1 MCFHLASCARFVF
14 CHFPSR
20 IESAGHI
27 WGMRGQSCAR
37 RHHLGLETVCH
48 SGPSPSPSQTPR
60 YCRLRHGNM
69 GIHIPAACPKVF
81 LRSVACSLVHGYL
94 AFRWPVGFPCL
105 GLWCGRGVCAS
116 VCVLFCVLLDLLLR
130 FFGFSH
136 FLRFLL
142 AVYVLFAGSPRVLLA
157 RLLQPLPLWSCG
169 VFVSAWH
176 AYVVWRASVV
186 CICYMSLYRAAPD
199 VFFSKVKSVLA
210 SDGFCKRS
218 MSSFRVVGKL
228 CTHAPYFEFAATVPC
243 WSLFLQDVFHRDHKP
258 LFLCMSST
266 LCKMR
271 SSVFGASL
279 GTARAPASSNT
290 QSIAKAGHSRHG
302 EQRILCIFFCHRC
315 VSIGL
320 RYIHFCVSGP
330 STPHTVFLPST
341 LPAMLPNQ
349 YLLLA
354 KVSKVESFPNACLAD
369 MALGRR
375 AVGWPGCFGR

>member
-1 MCFHLASCARFVF
+1 MCFHLASCACFVF

-48 SGPSPSPSQTPR
+48 SGPSPSRSQTPR

-69 GIHIPAACPKVF
+69 DIHIPAACPKVF
-81 LRSVACSLVHGYL
+81 LRLVACSLVHGYL

-116 VCVLFCVLLDLLLR
+116 VCVLFCFLLDLLLR
-130 FFGFSH
+130 FFGSSH

-142 AVYVLFAGSPRVLLA
+142 AVYVLFAGSPCVLLA
-157 RLLQPLPLWSCG
+157 RLLQLLPLWSCG

-176 AYVVWRASVV
+176 AYVVWRASRV

-228 CTHAPYFEFAATVPC
+228 CTHGITWHHHLVSHGITIKWPHILTIWKWIFNA
-243 WSLFLQDVFHRDHKP
+243 H
-258 LFLCMSST
+258 M
-266 LCKMR
+266 
-271 SSVFGASL
+271 VFG
-279 GTARAPASSNT
+279 
-290 QSIAKAGHSRHG
+290 
-302 EQRILCIFFCHRC
+302 
-315 VSIGL
+315 
-320 RYIHFCVSGP
+320 
-330 STPHTVFLPST
+330 
-341 LPAMLPNQ
+341 
-349 YLLLA
+349 
-354 KVSKVESFPNACLAD
+354 
-369 MALGRR
+369 
-375 AVGWPGCFGR
+375 VGGMGGSP